1 MQKLILFAHNSPF
14 GTAGGN
20 GSFLSALYSNRAASG
35 FNNNTKILTR
45 QSMDTLTAY
54 LKMRKWSL
62 TAPHVRPTFKIFSI
76 CDDVMFKPVK
86 SKKVYQQVIEQI
98 QQMIMAGD
106 LKPGDRLPSERELTE
121 QLQVSRTSIREA
133 LRSLEIIGLLESRHG
148 GGNFIKE
155 TLDDTLFQPLSIM
168 FKLHCDNPAAILEIR
183 RMLEVEG
190 AALAAQRI
198 TEPQTEHLEKL
209 LEELERSKGIN
220 QKSPVDAS
228 FHQCIAQVTGNTL
241 LINILQA
248 SASLLD
254 EFIAEA
260 WNRILRNPESEELFL
275 QIHRDICRAIAQRNP
290 HEAAAAMRRHFD
302 QVVENLHFPT

>member
-1 MQKLILFAHNSPF
+1 
-14 GTAGGN
+14 
-20 GSFLSALYSNRAASG
+20 
-35 FNNNTKILTR
+35 
-45 QSMDTLTAY
+45 
-54 LKMRKWSL
+54 
-62 TAPHVRPTFKIFSI
+62 
-76 CDDVMFKPVK
+76 MFKPVK

-155 TLDDTLFQPLSIM
+155 TLDDALFQPLSVM

-198 TEPQTEHLEKL
+198 TEPQSEHLEKL
-209 LEELERSKGIN
+209 LQELELSKGIN

-241 LINILQA
+241 LINILHA

-260 WNRILRNPESEELFL
+260 WNRILRNPQSEELFL
-275 QIHRDICRAIAQRNP
+275 QIHRDICRAIVKRNP
-290 HEAAAAMRRHFD
+290 TEAAAAMRRHFD